1 MEMNDMIIVSV
12 DDHLVEPPEVF
23 ENHVPAA
30 YRDSAPKL
38 IREPN
43 ADFWTYAGKK
53 IRNVAMNAVAGRP
66 LEEYGFEPAKMSGMR
81 RGCWDVHDRIDD
93 MNANGILGSLC
104 FGSFTGMDGSVF
116 LTNPDRVSALVHLQ
130 AYNDWHIDEWCAAYP
145 GRFIPVAVL
154 PLWDMDATV
163 AEVKR
168 VRAKGCHAVSV
179 SDNPTVKGLPSIHSD
194 YWKPF
199 FKVCA
204 DNDVTI
210 CCHIGTGNAPNH
222 TSMDSPI
229 EVWTTTFPMA
239 IAMGAADWLH
249 LPALQ
254 ELPNL
259 KISLT
264 EGGIGWIPYLLE
276 RADYVHWRHHSWTN
290 SDFKGELPSTLFKK
304 HFYTCFIDDKFGLQ
318 NRDAIGI
325 DTICYE
331 CDYPHSDSVWPESPD
346 LLWKSFDGLNLTDEE
361 INKITHLNA
370 MRAFS
375 YDPFK
380 HIARK
385 DATVGALR
393 AAAKAKG
400 VSTEPTSFGGAERPV
415 EEGVTRVVTSGDVV
429 RLFQTT

>member
-1 MEMNDMIIVSV
+1 MEMNDLILVSV
-12 DDHLVEPPEVF
+12 DDHLVEPADVF

-30 YRDSAPKL
+30 FRDSAPKL
-38 IREPN
+38 IREPS
-43 ADFWTYAGKK
+43 ADYWMYGDRK

-66 LEEYGFEPAKMSGMR
+66 PEEYGFEPAKMNGMR
-81 RGCWDVHDRIDD
+81 RGCWDIHDRIDD

-116 LTNPDRVSALVHLQ
+116 LANPDKVAALVHLK

-145 GRFIPVAVL
+145 GRMIPVAVL
-154 PLWDMDATV
+154 PLWDMAATV
-163 AEVKR
+163 EEIKR
-168 VRAKGCHAVSV
+168 VAAKGCHAASV
-179 SDNPTVKGLPSIHSD
+179 SDNPTVKGLPSIHNA
-194 YWKPF
+194 YWAPF
-199 FKVCA
+199 FKTCA
-204 DNDVTI
+204 ENNVTI
-210 CCHIGTGNAPNH
+210 SCHIGTGNAPSH

-249 LPALQ
+249 LPALKQ
-254 ELPNL
+254 YPEL

-290 SDFKGELPSTLFKK
+290 SSFEAGKPSDLFKK
-304 HFYTCFIDDKFGLQ
+304 HFYTCFIDDRFGLM
-318 NRDAIGI
+318 NRDEIGI

-331 CDYPHSDSVWPESPD
+331 ADYPHSDSVWPESPEH
-346 LLWKSFDGLNLTDEE
+346 LWKSFAGLNMTDLE

-393 AAAKAKG
+393 AAATAKG
-400 VSTEPTSFGGAERPV
+400 VSTAPMSFGGAERPV
-415 EEGVTRVVTSGDVV
+415 EAGVTRVVTSGDVMK
-429 RLFQTT
+429 LFG

>member
-1 MEMNDMIIVSV
+1 MQMNDLILVSV
-12 DDHLVEPPEVF
+12 DDHLVEPPDVF

-30 YRDSAPKL
+30 FRDSAPRL

-43 ADFWTYAGKK
+43 ADYWMYGDRK

-66 LEEYGFEPAKMSGMR
+66 LEEYGFEPAKLSGMR
-81 RGCWDVHDRIDD
+81 RGCWDIHDRIDD

-116 LTNPDRVSALVHLQ
+116 LANPDKRAALAHLK

-145 GRFIPVAVL
+145 GRMIPVAVL
-154 PLWDMDATV
+154 PLWDMAETV
-163 AEVKR
+163 AEIRR
-168 VRAKGCHAVSV
+168 VASKGCHAVSV
-179 SDNPTVKGLPSIHSD
+179 SDNPTVKGLPSIHNQ
-194 YWKPF
+194 YWAPF
-199 FKVCA
+199 FKACA
-204 DNDVTI
+204 EHDVTI
-210 CCHIGTGNAPNH
+210 SCHIGTGNAPSH

-229 EVWTTTFPMA
+229 EVWTTTFPIA

-249 LPALQ
+249 LPALKQ
-254 ELPNL
+254 YPNL

-290 SDFKGELPSTLFKK
+290 SDFGGEKPSDLFRK
-304 HFYTCFIDDKFGLQ
+304 HFYTCFIDDRFGLQ
-318 NRDAIGI
+318 NRDAIGV

-331 CDYPHSDSVWPESPD
+331 CDYPHSDSVWPESPE
-346 LLWKSFDGLNLTDEE
+346 LLWKSFDGLGMTDLE
-361 INKITHLNA
+361 INKVSHLNA
-370 MRAFS
+370 MRAFN

-393 AAAKAKG
+393 AAATAKG
-400 VSTEPTSFGGAERPV
+400 VSTAPVSFGAAERPV

-429 RLFQTT
+429 KLFQAG

>member
-1 MEMNDMIIVSV
+1 MEMNDMIIISV

-30 YRDSAPKL
+30 FRDSAPRL

-43 ADFWTYAGKK
+43 ADFWMYGDRK

-66 LEEYGFEPAKMSGMR
+66 PEEYGFEPAKMTGMR
-81 RGCWDVHDRIDD
+81 RGCWDIHDRIDD
-93 MNANGILGSLC
+93 MNANGILSSLC

-116 LTNPDRVSALVHLQ
+116 LANPDKAAALVHLK

-145 GRFIPVAVL
+145 GRMIPVAVL
-154 PLWDMDATV
+154 PLWDMAATV
-163 AEVKR
+163 EEIKR
-168 VRAKGCHAVSV
+168 VAAKGCRGVSV
-179 SDNPTVKGLPSIHSD
+179 SDNPTVKGLPSIHNE
-194 YWKPF
+194 YWNPF
-199 FKVCA
+199 FKACA
-204 DNDVTI
+204 ENNVTI
-210 CCHIGTGNAPNH
+210 ICHIGAGNAPGH

-229 EVWTTTFPMA
+229 EVWTITFPMA

-249 LPALQ
+249 HPALKQ
-254 ELPNL
+254 YPDL

-276 RADYVHWRHHSWTN
+276 RADYVNWRHHAWTN
-290 SDFKGELPSTLFKK
+290 SQFEGGKPSDLFRK
-304 HFYTCFIDDKFGLQ
+304 HFYTCFIDDRFGLE
-318 NRDAIGI
+318 NRHAVGI

-331 CDYPHSDSVWPESPD
+331 ADFPHSDSVWPESPE
-346 LLWKSFDGLNLTDEE
+346 LLWKSFDGLGMTDEE

-370 MRAFS
+370 MRCYEF
-375 YDPFK
+375 DPFK
-380 HIARK
+380 HIAKK

-400 VSTEPTSFGGAERPV
+400 VSTAPISFGGAERPV

-429 RLFQTT
+429 KLFGG